1 MGVLF
6 VFREPA
12 LLHGR
17 FCYLP
22 NISRAPCSPSSRGPQ
37 RGPAL
42 LQRGPP
48 TIIARV
54 EPLALSPTSSSLL
67 LLAAPAHL
75 FFLLPPVLSPFF
87 STVVLPGPLPCAED
101 SPPSCIV
108 RFLSTSFLS
117 GKQPPSAAAAPERK
131 LVKRNLMMHDGGVPS
146 AQILPGS
153 HSARAVEVPLRG

>member
-1 MGVLF
+1 MRRSSNDIDITITERL
-6 VFREPA
+6 RD
-12 LLHGR
+12 
-17 FCYLP
+17 
-22 NISRAPCSPSSRGPQ
+22 SPS
-37 RGPAL
+37 
-42 LQRGPP
+42 
-48 TIIARV
+48 
-54 EPLALSPTSSSLL
+54 LSLSYYAPSSLL

>member
-1 MGVLF
+1 MEDTPHHARIAHKTLDV
-6 VFREPA
+6 A
-12 LLHGR
+12 
-17 FCYLP
+17 
-22 NISRAPCSPSSRGPQ
+22 SSRLPLI
-37 RGPAL
+37 L
-42 LQRGPP
+42 L
-48 TIIARV
+48 
-54 EPLALSPTSSSLL
+54 
-67 LLAAPAHL
+67 
-75 FFLLPPVLSPFF
+75 FVLSPFF
-87 STVVLPGPLPCAED
+87 SSFSDLDVLRRPLPCAED